1 MAEKYPFQ
9 IGDVVEAIDKFTANA
24 PPRGSHGVVKALH
37 ENSIGVWFP
46 GWSGGHDLTGR
57 LDHRGGWYL
66 LPSNL
71 RLVEPEITPFSDEDF
86 EKILA

>member
-1 MAEKYPFQ
+1 MTENHPFQ
-9 IGDVVEAIDKFTANA
+9 IGDEVEAIDKLAANA
-24 PPRGSHGVVKALH
+24 PPRGSHGVVKVLY

-57 LDHRGGWYL
+57 LDHIGGWYL
-66 LPSNL
+66 HPSNL
-71 RLVEPEITPFSDEDF
+71 RLVEPAIPPFSDEDF